1 MNIKD
6 AEQCIKEVFGPETK
20 VFPREDFISGQKRVL
35 RPLEEGEDAVE
46 HDGRYLVGEK
56 LVILG
61 TGKTWEDAL
70 RGPVSTE
77 MGRRRAL
84 AAKRAAI
91 ANHEG
96 EMFALFLRELYHS
109 RFEEWRL
116 SSPLAK
122 EQDAA
127 FEKELEKAEEAQ
139 KTPAGAPRA

>member
-6 AEQCIKEVFGPETK
+6 AEQCIKEVFGSDTK
-20 VFPREDFISGQKRVL
+20 VFAREDFISGQKRVL
-35 RPLEEGEDAVE
+35 RPLNEGENPDD
-46 HDGRYLVGEK
+46 HDGRYLIGEK

-70 RGPVSTE
+70 RGPVSQE
-77 MGRRRAL
+77 MGRRRAN

-96 EMFALFLRELYHS
+96 EMFAVFLRELYAS
-109 RFEEWRL
+109 KFEEWRL
-116 SSPLAK
+116 QSPLAK

-127 FEKELEKAEEAQ
+127 FQRELEKAEADQ
-139 KTPAGAPRA
+139 KQPAGAARA